1 MHFSLPR
8 ARLHRMVVVCA
19 ASALAL
25 AGCLSPEQIQESQ
38 TTVLFRPGLPPTIAQ
53 SEPIN
58 LRLGDSALVE
68 VWARLPANATRIIV
82 NPGMRLRYLVPQGQV
97 WTDFY
102 AQTDASGYPHGPLAF
117 VQERFASTKPLPDK
131 NWFLLTGAFDRPD
144 SFAFPIEISDK
155 GPVIVDMQHSGKLV
169 LFANDARDYYWNNFG
184 RIQVVIT
191 RLK

>member
-1 MHFSLPR
+1 MHFSLPG
-8 ARLHRMVVVCA
+8 ARLHRTVVVCA
-19 ASALAL
+19 ASILAL
-25 AGCLSPEQIQESQ
+25 AGCLSSEKIQESQ

-53 SEPIN
+53 SAPIN
-58 LRLGDSALVE
+58 LRPGDSALVE
-68 VWARLPANATRIIV
+68 VWARLRANATRITV
-82 NPGMRLRYLVPQGQV
+82 TPGMRLRFLVPPGQV

-102 AQTDASGYPHGPLAF
+102 THTDASGYPHGPLGL

-144 SFAFPIEISDK
+144 SFAFPIGISNK
-155 GPVIVDMQHSGKLV
+155 GPVSIDMQHSGRLV